1 MCVPVNKWSRSDDC
15 VCDSEGRAGEGKALL
30 AEVSGKGLDGRR
42 WTQCESLLWGCE
54 YWAED
59 EGDGVLWAGGGG
71 RVLSQ
76 SGDKLTWQGREG
88 TGRERASRVIPGA
101 AGQRGHRHGEGLP
114 D

>member
-1 MCVPVNKWSRSDDC
+1 MCVPVNKWSRSNDC

-71 RVLSQ
+71 RVLGYRIGQ
-76 SGDKLTWQGREG
+76 VEYEMGLGRKGTEG
-88 TGRERASRVIPGA
+88 G
-101 AGQRGHRHGEGLP
+101 
-114 D
+114 